1 MLSQHSLNPKNKNE
15 TMSLLVVFFQ
25 QTEAVS
31 GKKFFQVVDLRNQF
45 LSLVSVFHHQSLAV
59 EFNEERIRLDVE
71 SFLNRLLP

>member
-15 TMSLLVVFFQ
+15 TMSLLAVLFQ

-31 GKKFFQVVDLRNQF
+31 GKKFFQVVDLCNQF
-45 LSLVSVFHHQSLAV
+45 LSLVGVFHHQSLAV
-59 EFNEERIRLDVE
+59 EFNEECVRLDVE